1 MYSGVVYG
9 DLTRL
14 ERFLDTIEHGA
25 KPDELD
31 DLIGLQRWAGGRTTA
46 TVADLARARALR
58 GALREVL
65 RDADAASSR
74 GRLVQA
80 SHPFTLRAG
89 DPTVDEEP
97 LVPIGSGM
105 HAALG
110 RVVAD
115 YANARA
121 TGTIVRLKLC
131 ANCGWA
137 FVDLSRNRSRRWC
150 EMTSCGNQ
158 SKVRTYRTRRRA
170 AISEPGLTL
179 GVDPHPG

>member
-1 MYSGVVYG
+1 MTD

-14 ERFLDTIEHGA
+14 EGFLDTIEHGE
-25 KPDELD
+25 KPDDLD
-31 DLIGLQRWAGGRTTA
+31 DVAGLARWAEGRTA
-46 TVADLARARALR
+46 ASESDLVRARELR
-58 GALREVL
+58 EALREVL
-65 RDADAASSR
+65 RDPDTRSTR
-74 GRLVQA
+74 GRLAEA
-80 SHPFTLRAG
+80 SRAFTLRAG
-89 DPTVDEEP
+89 DPTVGEEP
-97 LVPIGSGM
+97 LVPIGSGIQ
-105 HAALG
+105 AALG

-121 TGTIVRLKLC
+121 TGVIVRLKLC

-170 AISEPGLTL
+170 TISESGPKVGI
-179 GVDPHPG
+179 G